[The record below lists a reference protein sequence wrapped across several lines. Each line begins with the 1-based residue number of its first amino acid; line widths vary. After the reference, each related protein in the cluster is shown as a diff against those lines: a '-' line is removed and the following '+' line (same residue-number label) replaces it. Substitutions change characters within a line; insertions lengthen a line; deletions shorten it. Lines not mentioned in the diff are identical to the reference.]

1 MIMDRKATLLQKV
14 RSNALFEGV
23 DEATVNKA
31 VERSQVIDYH
41 AGDLV
46 FGNRSHGH
54 AMYLVLGGAIKL
66 IDASKGGKEIILG
79 VMHDGDFFGEME
91 LIDGFSRSAEAGAAT
106 EATLLEMPE
115 QTFRDLLTT
124 SPRFTDNL
132 LRNLSL
138 RLRASNQTLM
148 RQGEYYVEA
157 FQRQLEKLHRLIEAS
172 KIVNSSI
179 DLDTLLR
186 LILETSTRTVG
197 ADRGT
202 VYLIDSTKNELWS
215 KVLQGSAM
223 VEIRLPLGKGIAGY
237 VAASGETV
245 NLENAY
251 GDPRFNPEVD
261 KISGYHTMTMLCMP
275 MKNREGTIIG
285 VFQLLN
291 KNDGLFTQE
300 DEEFIEA
307 LSVHAAIAV
316 ENAQIA
322 QAMVQSERLSS
333 VGRLASTIIHDIKN
347 PMGTLRVYAQVMKK
361 KTENEET
368 LHLADEMIHQIDR
381 FVNMTQE
388 ILDFSRG
395 VSSMNIEEVDVEAF
409 MHSVLTV
416 MKYDMQKRNIAL
428 EKQISFSGKVKLDP
442 DKFMRVLLNVAG
454 NAADAMPDGGTLKLA
469 VSKQGSALVCE
480 MTDTGV
486 GIPPEII
493 SKVFEPFVTHGKKH
507 GTGLGMAIVKKIV
520 DDHNGKIEIDSKLGS
535 GTTVRIR
542 IPIA

>member
-1 MIMDRKATLLQKV
+1 
-14 RSNALFEGV
+14 
-23 DEATVNKA
+23 
-31 VERSQVIDYH
+31 
-41 AGDLV
+41 
-46 FGNRSHGH
+46 
-54 AMYLVLGGAIKL
+54 MYLVLGGAIKL
-66 IDASKGGKEIILG
+66 IDSSKGGKEIILG

-106 EATLLEMPE
+106 DATLLEMPE
-115 QTFRDLLTT
+115 QTFRDLLAT

-132 LRNLSL
+132 LRILSL

-223 VEIRLPLGKGIAGY
+223 VEIRLPPGKGIAGY

-428 EKQISFSGKVKLDP
+428 EKQISFSGKVRLDP

>member
-1 MIMDRKATLLQKV
+1 MAMDRKSTLLPLV
-14 RSNALFEGV
+14 RENALFEGV
-23 DEATVNKA
+23 DEATVKNV
-31 VERSQVIDYH
+31 VERSQVIEYH
-41 AGDLV
+41 AGDLI
-46 FGNRSHGH
+46 FGNRSRGD
-54 AMYLVLGGAIKL
+54 AMYLVLKGAVKL
-66 IDASKGGKEIILG
+66 IETASAGKEIILG
-79 VMHDGDFFGEME
+79 VMHEGDFFGEME
-91 LIDGFSRSAEAGAAT
+91 LIDGFPRSAEAGAAT
-106 EATLLEMPE
+106 DVTVLELPHEVLNTLLATAPH
-115 QTFRDLLTT
+115 
-124 SPRFTDNL
+124 FTDNL
-132 LRNLSL
+132 LRMLSL
-138 RLRASNQTLM
+138 RLRASNKTLM

-179 DLDTLLR
+179 ELDTLLR
-186 LILETSTRTVG
+186 LILETSTKIVG

-202 VYLIDSTKNELWS
+202 LYLIDEANNELWS

-237 VAASGETV
+237 VAATGDTV

-251 GDPRFNPEVD
+251 ADSRFNPDVD
-261 KISGYHTMTMLCMP
+261 KVSGYHTVTMLCMP
-275 MKNREGTIIG
+275 MKNREGKIIG

-291 KNDGLFTQE
+291 KSDGLFTTE

-307 LSVHAAIAV
+307 LSVHASMAV

-322 QAMVQSERLSS
+322 QQMVQSERLSS

-361 KTENEET
+361 KAENQET
-368 LHLADEMIHQIDR
+368 VHLADEMIHQIDR

-395 VSSMNIEEVDVEAF
+395 ISSMNVEEVDVELFIA
-409 MHSVLTV
+409 SVLSV
-416 MKYDMQKRNIAL
+416 MKYDMQKRNITL
-428 EKQISFSGKVKLDP
+428 ERNIAFTGKAKLDP

-454 NAADAMPDGGTLKLA
+454 NAADAMPDGGTLTLEVRKD
-469 VSKQGSALVCE
+469 GTDLVCV

-486 GIPPEII
+486 GMPPEIVA
-493 SKVFEPFVTHGKKH
+493 KVFEPFVTHGKKH

-520 DDHNGKIEIDSKLGS
+520 DDHRGKIEIESALNK
-535 GTTVRIR
+535 GTTVRIK
-542 IPIA
+542 IPLS